1 MKEITTMMT
10 LIKNTILEYVDVD
23 PDSITAETKLV
34 DDLNLNSYELISIV
48 GSLEQELGTSIPD
61 EELRNMQTVGDV
73 VDYLKNHAQN

>member
-1 MKEITTMMT
+1 MMT